1 MLKNAKIPTKPKP
14 YKNAARPEYKW
25 IVHYPNSDFS
35 AMTYKLFKCKN
46 EASDFI
52 EKITPKCDEDYS
64 TKMLTIDKA
73 REYLQAEEL
82 LKPFNTNIL
91 TVVKKFISTTQVP
104 IANEQ
109 PSDFL
114 TGYLANL
121 KIKSSKAHY
130 TNTQQRLLRFISY
143 LPPKKTLGEIS
154 TVDIQK
160 FLDTLCQRRP
170 KKGIRGTYEINKP
183 LINQTAY
190 NGQPIFSA
198 YDNIDFKR
206 YTLKQEQVEQS
217 GIPNIL
223 LVSETYGY
231 APSFVYTSYSSEMY
245 TRYGIEDPS
254 GYLREVGNK
263 TSKYN
268 ATTGYCEIG
277 CPTSDKFKVGDFIFI
292 HIDPNYYMGE
302 ILYGFTSNFVPIV
315 EIDSVNHKLKVN
327 ANDITIRCDEN
338 ELQYS
343 GTSLRFYDMI
353 NDARR
358 GAQTITKN
366 FSSIPKQSKQEQLY
380 PTFRFMN
387 QFQHLTKSFP
397 L

>member
-104 IANEQ
+104 IANER

-170 KKGIRGTYEINKP
+170 KKGIRGTYETNKP
-183 LINQTAY
+183 VSLRTQYHYQNSLSGFFEEAKKKYGLPENPCSVLEKINVPVDDPKFLSVAQAQTVLTASQDKPDIQTY
-190 NGQPIFSA
+190 AAIAMFCGLRRAEMGRLTSKAVYLTDREIVLSAAITKTKQRRVVKIPENAVKYIHPQILQQHGTDIIFDKA
-198 YDNIDFKR
+198 FFQRLKRWLHKLPFKWTQNAFR
-206 YTLKQEQVEQS
+206 HTAATYYLAQTKNEYETARQMGHSITILKQH
-217 GIPNIL
+217 
-223 LVSETYGY
+223 Y
-231 APSFVYTSYSSEMY
+231 A
-245 TRYGIEDPS
+245 G
-254 GYLREVGNK
+254 LAREK
-263 TSKYN
+263 E
-268 ATTGYCEIG
+268 AI
-277 CPTSDKFKVGDFIFI
+277 
-292 HIDPNYYMGE
+292 
-302 ILYGFTSNFVPIV
+302 
-315 EIDSVNHKLKVN
+315 
-327 ANDITIRCDEN
+327 A
-338 ELQYS
+338 
-343 GTSLRFYDMI
+343 FY
-353 NDARR
+353 
-358 GAQTITKN
+358 
-366 FSSIPKQSKQEQLY
+366 QL
-380 PTFRFMN
+380 
-387 QFQHLTKSFP
+387 
-397 L
+397 

>member
-170 KKGIRGTYEINKP
+170 KKGIRGTYETSKPVSLRTQYHYQNSLSGFFEEAKKKYGLPENPCSTLEKISVPIDDPKFLSVAQAQTVLTASHNKP
-183 LINQTAY
+183 DIQTYVAIAMFCGLRKAEMGRLTNKAVYLGDREIVLSAAITKTKQRRVVKIPENAVKYINPQILQQHGTDIIFDKAFFQRLKRWLHKLPFKWTQNAFRHTAATYYLAQTKNEYETARQM
-190 NGQPIFSA
+190 GHSIT
-198 YDNIDFKR
+198 I
-206 YTLKQEQVEQS
+206 LKQH
-217 GIPNIL
+217 
-223 LVSETYGY
+223 Y
-231 APSFVYTSYSSEMY
+231 A
-245 TRYGIEDPS
+245 G
-254 GYLREVGNK
+254 LAREK
-263 TSKYN
+263 E
-268 ATTGYCEIG
+268 AI
-277 CPTSDKFKVGDFIFI
+277 
-292 HIDPNYYMGE
+292 
-302 ILYGFTSNFVPIV
+302 
-315 EIDSVNHKLKVN
+315 
-327 ANDITIRCDEN
+327 A
-338 ELQYS
+338 
-343 GTSLRFYDMI
+343 FY
-353 NDARR
+353 
-358 GAQTITKN
+358 
-366 FSSIPKQSKQEQLY
+366 QL
-380 PTFRFMN
+380 
-387 QFQHLTKSFP
+387 
-397 L
+397 